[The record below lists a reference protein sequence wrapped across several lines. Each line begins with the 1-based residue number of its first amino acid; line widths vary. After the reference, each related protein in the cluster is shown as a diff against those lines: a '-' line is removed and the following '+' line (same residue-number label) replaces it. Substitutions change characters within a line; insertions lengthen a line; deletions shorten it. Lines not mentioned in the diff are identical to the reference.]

1 MGRIVPSKRQRVPNI
16 EQTSTEFV
24 KFNGGV
30 DQITPAIAIP
40 ASVAI
45 TAQNYEPAMLGGFKR
60 IDGYEIY
67 SGKPSP
73 SSAIYLYCAVNL
85 SGIVAIGNTITGL
98 TSGATGK
105 VIAMS
110 AGVLIVTKVT
120 GTFSSAVESF
130 QVAAVTVGVMTS
142 IPTPRGSA
150 TGYEDAVA
158 MNAAADD
165 YRADIAAPAG
175 SGAVRGVALL
185 RGVAYCFRN
194 NAGGTAGQIYKATS
208 SGWSLITLY
217 SSISFSAGNAY
228 IADGTTVTQLVSGA
242 TGVVKRQVLETG
254 SYAGSSAT
262 GRLILASVTGTF
274 NATDALQTSGVT
286 RATASSLLTAI
297 TIAPSGKY
305 ETVQYNFAGSQDTI
319 RLYGCDGVNKAFEF
333 DGDVYIPINTGMST
347 DTPSHIIT
355 HKKMLHLSFRASL
368 QSSSI
373 GFPFQW
379 SAVSG
384 GNEIGMGE
392 DISGMLT
399 QPGDV
404 MAIATRNS
412 TNQLQGSSIASF
424 VLAAISPEIG
434 AIPYSMQNLGV
445 AYWLDDRGVIQIT
458 RTQSYGNFDNA
469 TVSRKVQKMID
480 AMRAVL
486 TASTVYRNRNQIRFY
501 GSDGTGIIMSVVD
514 GANGQEHHF
523 STFKYPINITCA
535 VSGED
540 VNGRDVVFFGASDG
554 KVYQADRGSSF
565 DGADIEAFVR
575 TSFNH
580 SKSPSFIKRYRKAI
594 LEASADN
601 YSAIRIHPDFSY
613 GDPNASQHLI
623 QNAEIQGSGGV
634 YDVSLYE
641 SCYYDSRLVSSP
653 EISIDGTGTNIGF
666 VLYSKS
672 DIDLGHVLHGITTH
686 FSPRRLKR

>member
-1 MGRIVPSKRQRVPNI
+1 MGRIVPNKRQRAPNI

-30 DQITPAIAIP
+30 DQVTPSIAIP
-40 ASVAI
+40 AGAAI
-45 TAQNYEPAMLGGFKR
+45 TAQNYEPGMLGGFKR

-73 SSAIYLYCAVNL
+73 SSAIYLYCTVNL
-85 SGIVAIGNTITGL
+85 SGAVAVGDTITGL

-110 AGVLIVTKVT
+110 TGVLIVTKVT
-120 GTFSSAVESF
+120 GTFSSATESF
-130 QVAAVTVGVMTS
+130 QVAAVTVGAMTS
-142 IPTPRGSA
+142 LPTPRGSP
-150 TGYEDAVA
+150 TGYEDAVY

-165 YRADIAAPAG
+165 YRADIAAPSG
-175 SGAVRGVALL
+175 SGAIRGVALL
-185 RGVAYCFRN
+185 RGVLYCFRD

-217 SSISFSAGNAY
+217 SSINFSAGNAY
-228 IADGTTVTQLVSGA
+228 IADGTTVTQVTSGA

-254 SYAGSSAT
+254 SFGSSTAT
-262 GRLILASVTGTF
+262 GKLILTSVTGTF
-274 NATDALQTSGVT
+274 NATDVLQVGGVT
-286 RATASSLLTAI
+286 KATASSLLTAI
-297 TIAPSGKY
+297 TISPGGKY
-305 ETVQYNFAGSQDTI
+305 ETTQYNFAGSQDTM

-333 DGDVYIPINTGMST
+333 DGDVYIPITTGMSP

-368 QSSSI
+368 QSSAI

-379 SAVSG
+379 TAISG
-384 GNEIGMGE
+384 ANEIGMGE

-412 TNQLQGSSIASF
+412 TNQLQGSSVASF
-424 VLAAISPEIG
+424 VLASISPEIG

-458 RTQSYGNFDNA
+458 RSQNYGNFDNA

-480 AMRAVL
+480 AIRAVFV
-486 TASTVYRNRNQIRFY
+486 TSTVYRNRNQVRFY
-501 GSDGTGIIMSVVD
+501 GSDGTGIIMAVVD

-523 STFKYPINITCA
+523 SSFKYPINVTCA

-540 VNGRDVVFFGASDG
+540 ANGRDVVFLGASNG

-565 DGADIEAFVR
+565 DGEEIEAFVR

-580 SKSPSFIKRYRKAI
+580 SKSPSFIKRYRKAT

-601 YSAIRIHPDFSY
+601 YSTIRIHPDFSY
-613 GDPNASQHLI
+613 GEPGVSQHLI
-623 QNAEIQGSGGV
+623 QNTEIQGSGGV
-634 YDVSLYE
+634 YDVSFYE
-641 SCYYDSRLVSSP
+641 SCYYDSRVVSSP

-672 DIDLGHVLHGITTH
+672 DIDLGHILQGITTH